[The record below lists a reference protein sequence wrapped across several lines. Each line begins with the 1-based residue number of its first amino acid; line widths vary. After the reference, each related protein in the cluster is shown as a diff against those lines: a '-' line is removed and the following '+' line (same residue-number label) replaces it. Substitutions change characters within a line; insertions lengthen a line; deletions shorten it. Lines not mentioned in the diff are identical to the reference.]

1 MHTRTLV
8 LTSWY
13 FPHKIVTWEAAI
25 TLSYL
30 NKVDVIVTYDEVVR
44 SPSTTIELPA
54 VVRLKKRTSAAKR
67 GVKFS
72 RMNVYLRDG
81 FACAYCRV
89 KLPVNKL
96 TYDHV
101 IPRAQG
107 GRTEWENIVTA
118 CCECNAAKGNRTPDQ
133 SGMFPVHH
141 PYKPATLPLLPPFI
155 DPASAPVEWR
165 DFCVELPYRHFA

>member
-13 FPHKIVTWEAAI
+13 FPHKVVSCEAAV
-25 TLSYL
+25 TLVYL
-30 NKVDVIVTYDEVVR
+30 NKVDVVVTYDDEIR
-44 SPSTTIELPA
+44 SPSTAIKMPA
-54 VVRLKKRTSAAKR
+54 VVRLKKKTSATKR

-72 RMNVYLRDG
+72 RMNVYLRDD
-81 FACAYCRV
+81 FSCAYCRA
-89 KLPVNKL
+89 KLPVSQL

-118 CCECNAAKGNRTPDQ
+118 CYGCNALKGNRTPDQ
-133 SGMFPVHH
+133 SGMFPVHA

-155 DPASAPVEWR
+155 DPSSAPVEWR
-165 DFCVELPYRHFA
+165 DFCVKLPHRYLA

>member
-13 FPHKIVTWEAAI
+13 FPHKIVSWQASI
-25 TLSYL
+25 TLVYL
-30 NKVDVIVTYDEVVR
+30 NKADVVVNYDDEVR
-44 SPSTTIELPA
+44 SPSTAIKVPA
-54 VVRLKKRTSAAKR
+54 VVRLKKKTSATKR
-67 GVKFS
+67 GIKFS

-81 FACAYCRV
+81 FSCAYCRV
-89 KLPVNKL
+89 KLPVSEL

-118 CCECNAAKGNRTPDQ
+118 CYACNALKGNRTPDQ
-133 SGMFPVHH
+133 SGMFPFER
-141 PYKPATLPLLPPFI
+141 PYKPASLPLLPPFI
-155 DPASAPVEWR
+155 DPSSAPVEWR
-165 DFCVELPYRHFA
+165 DFCVKLPHRHFA

>member
-13 FPHKIVTWEAAI
+13 FPHKIVSWEAAV
-25 TLSYL
+25 TLVYL
-30 NKVDVIVTYDEVVR
+30 NKADVVVTYDDEIR
-44 SPSTTIELPA
+44 SPSTAIKMPA
-54 VVRLKKRTSAAKR
+54 VVRLKKKTSATKR

-72 RMNVYLRDG
+72 RMNVYLRDD
-81 FACAYCRV
+81 FSCAYCKV
-89 KLPVNKL
+89 KLPVSEL

-118 CCECNAAKGNRTPDQ
+118 CYDCNSLKGNRTPDQ
-133 SGMFPVHH
+133 SGMFPVHL
-141 PYKPATLPLLPPFI
+141 PYKPASLPLLPPFI
-155 DPASAPVEWR
+155 DPSSAPVEWR
-165 DFCVELPYRHFA
+165 DFCVKLPHRFLA